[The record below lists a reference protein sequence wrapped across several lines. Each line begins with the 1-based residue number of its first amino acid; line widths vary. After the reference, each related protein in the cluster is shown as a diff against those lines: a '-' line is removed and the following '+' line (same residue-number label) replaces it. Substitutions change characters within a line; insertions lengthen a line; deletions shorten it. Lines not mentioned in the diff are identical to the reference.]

1 MMRVMHQWGKCGQI
15 CSISSAVLDTF
26 TRDNTHQRAI
36 LSINHGGTLSLN
48 LWHGKGPRELPVLLQ
63 GEKTYIVSRRRDLFF
78 VFQKSSKRIDRE
90 LERDGELILILFLAL
105 ADISHSHSHWQQ
117 PSSRRSFPTDNKIWV
132 LLRVRVGPKRRQPQ
146 IGACRHGERC
156 SRLHN
161 KPTISQTLLLVNMYQ
176 VRLCDALSSI
186 CSSSH
191 LTIPSSLPFSS
202 SF

>member
-1 MMRVMHQWGKCGQI
+1 MAEHLASIFGTEKDRVNCPFYFKVRRH
-15 CSISSAVLDTF
+15 
-26 TRDNTHQRAI
+26 NTH
-36 LSINHGGTLSLN
+36 
-48 LWHGKGPRELPVLLQ
+48 
-63 GEKTYIVSRRRDLFF
+63 IVSRRRDLFF
-78 VFQKSSKRIDRE
+78 VFFQSKSKRIDRE
-90 LERDGELILILFLAL
+90 LDGELILILFVAL

-117 PSSRRSFPTDNKIWV
+117 PSSRRSFPTDNNKIWV

-191 LTIPSSLPFSS
+191 LIIPSSLPFSS

>member
-1 MMRVMHQWGKCGQI
+1 MTTF
-15 CSISSAVLDTF
+15 SAPEFVS
-26 TRDNTHQRAI
+26 HHHHH
-36 LSINHGGTLSLN
+36 HGGTPGEHLRD
-48 LWHGKGPRELPVLLQ
+48 GEGPRELPVLLQ

-78 VFQKSSKRIDRE
+78 VFFQSKSKRIDRE
-90 LERDGELILILFLAL
+90 LDGELILILFVAL

-117 PSSRRSFPTDNKIWV
+117 PSSRRSFPTDNNKIWV

-191 LTIPSSLPFSS
+191 LIIPSSLPFSS